1 MFNGPSG
8 PKVTPRLSGR
18 STRRQESVK
27 THGYDAAPSQAGS
40 VSIPAPSRRTGV
52 AAAGIPWA
60 ELAGVRVG
68 IVLWGG
74 LALVDLGHLT
84 HAPSYA
90 ELAAVALL
98 VTASAVGMRTTT
110 AMVAA
115 LVGWLVVNGF
125 VVHSVGVLGFDGT
138 PDVARLGLLVGLAA
152 TASRARR

>member
-1 MFNGPSG
+1 M
-8 PKVTPRLSGR
+8 
-18 STRRQESVK
+18 
-27 THGYDAAPSQAGS
+27 
-40 VSIPAPSRRTGV
+40 SIPAPSRRAGV
-52 AAAGIPWA
+52 AVAGIPWA

-74 LALVDLGHLT
+74 LALVDLGRLA

-90 ELAAVALL
+90 ELGAVALL

-110 AMVAA
+110 ALVAA

-125 VVHSVGVLGFDGT
+125 VVHSVGVLGFDGA

>member
-1 MFNGPSG
+1 
-8 PKVTPRLSGR
+8 
-18 STRRQESVK
+18 
-27 THGYDAAPSQAGS
+27 
-40 VSIPAPSRRTGV
+40 VSIHVPSPAEV
-52 AAAGIPWA
+52 ADVGRVPWM

-74 LALVDLGHLT
+74 LALVDAGRLT

-90 ELAAVALL
+90 ELGAVALL
-98 VTASAVGMRTTT
+98 VTTSSVGMRATT
-110 AMVAA
+110 ALAAA

-125 VVHSVGVLGFDGT
+125 VVHNVGVLGFDGT